1 MSRFRSSLTAL
12 FGFLLAGC
20 GAPPP
25 AESSADAPDAAPPR
39 HTTSPSVQPTA
50 AALPPP
56 SSSPTPRSGGEHVE
70 TDVAVMVGGRF
81 VSDHI
86 GPEEYDRV
94 SARFDG
100 NTDAYV
106 AEALRLAQRSTH
118 RQLSSFQFPH
128 FLQRAS
134 ARAPHAARAAANA
147 MLPLYV
153 RALDEANQA
162 PSDDFEVRRLHD
174 RLAHLHQVIKIVDA
188 QHGAVP

>member
-1 MSRFRSSLTAL
+1 MSSYQYAVAAL
-12 FGFLLAGC
+12 FTLSLFAC

-25 AESSADAPDAAPPR
+25 AESSPDAPQPSAPR
-39 HTTSPSVQPTA
+39 HTAPPSVEPTA
-50 AALPPP
+50 KTALPPQ
-56 SSSPTPRSGGEHVE
+56 SSPTVRPGGEHVE

-100 NTDAYV
+100 NTEAYV

-128 FLQRAS
+128 LLQRAS
-134 ARAPHAARAAANA
+134 ARAPKAARSAANA

-162 PSDDFEVRRLHD
+162 PSDDYEVRRLHD

-188 QHGAVP
+188 QHGSVP